1 MKKGLSI
8 FLTILL
14 LAMVGYYIYKNLKPE
29 EKIDQNIITLQ
40 NHSNKIKQ
48 TIQQLDIN
56 FDKTLIDNN
65 WIEDNVE
72 SDIVC
77 DEIYYSIDNQV
88 LLHGCDINTKKY
100 YFYNNKLYEENDPE
114 YQNFYNTIKS
124 QQPEIDKGTLLKDLA
139 TIDLELNIDEINSC
153 VDTGV
158 CEIGTVFAIQVN
170 DTEVY
175 KFYVLDDDGEKVN
188 LIMDKNIINS
198 SMWAPSDNLEGP
210 SEAITKLKEST
221 NDWTNLPLRSY
232 KIEDD
237 NKKKIYSDIYNP
249 MHATLP
255 SYTDISKVVQDDK
268 IPSWLLENIDSSKT
282 SGYWLSS
289 ASSSMSFYAWAVE
302 NKKID
307 VSDVSSENLGIRP
320 VITLY
325 KY

>member
-29 EKIDQNIITLQ
+29 EKIDQNIVALQ

-65 WIEDNVE
+65 WIENNVE

-77 DEIYYSIDNQV
+77 DEVYYSTDNQV
-88 LLHGCDINTKKY
+88 LLYGCDINTKKY
-100 YFYNNKLYEENDPE
+100 YFYDNKIYEQNDSE

-124 QQPEIDKGTLLKDLA
+124 QQPQIEKGTLLKELA
-139 TIDLELNIDEINSC
+139 TIDLEANIEEIDSC

-158 CEIGTVFAIQVN
+158 CEVGTVFAIQVN
-170 DTEVY
+170 DTDVY
-175 KFYVLDDDGEKVN
+175 KFYVLADDSEKVD
-188 LIMDKNIINS
+188 LIMAQNIINS

-210 SEAITKLKEST
+210 SEAIVKLKEMT
-221 NDWTNLPLRSY
+221 DNWTNLPLRSY
-232 KIEDD
+232 KIADD
-237 NKKKIYSDIYNP
+237 NTKKVYSDIYNP

-255 SYTDISKVVQDDK
+255 SYTDIAKVVKDNK

-282 SGYWLSS
+282 GGYWLSS
-289 ASSSMSFYAWAVE
+289 ASSSMSFYAWAIE
-302 NKKID
+302 NRKID
-307 VSDVSSENLGIRP
+307 VSDVSNENLGIRP